1 MLTTDR
7 FLTGLRSPVTAGL
20 IIAAVLLA
28 PGHALAADSGSAEI
42 EVASE
47 RSDFSIDRSELLQ
60 LQERLD
66 SLSELN
72 LALEADNSNL
82 SQAVEDVTR
91 HRDQLQDSLARFD
104 ELYGPLDADR
114 QLLFELRKNLP
125 ETRVEAEAQLD
136 RLERLALIAD
146 PSRLGQLV
154 DRVADAAPAF
164 LDWRF
169 TEFASTQEASG
180 AYVTSGANAFD
191 STLEELRD
199 AVLLSVANRI
209 DGLLTVIDRAR

>member
-7 FLTGLRSPVTAGL
+7 FLTSLRGPVTAGL
-20 IIAAVLLA
+20 ITAALLLV
-28 PGHALAADSGSAEI
+28 PGQALAMDSGSAEI
-42 EVASE
+42 EANAE
-47 RSDFSIDRSELLQ
+47 GSDFSIDSSELLQ
-60 LQERLD
+60 LQERID

-91 HRDQLQDSLARFD
+91 QRDRLQDSLSRFD

-114 QLLFELRKNLP
+114 QLLFELRKDLP

-136 RLERLALIAD
+136 RLERLALIAN

-169 TEFASTQEASG
+169 TQFASTQEASE
-180 AYVTSGANAFD
+180 AYVQSGANAFD